1 MSIYPNVTELL
12 DINKVSGYLKNLTSK
27 QIFVHFKLLIGDQPE
42 EKVQAS
48 RLLPKVTSGIPDL
61 CNHVEVYPH
70 YKADEELKVV
80 CTIIK
85 LSTDKAKSYG
95 TSTSTRKLKSKERKS
110 AQNSRKLRLRLL

>member
-1 MSIYPNVTELL
+1 MLRGGV
-12 DINKVSGYLKNLTSK
+12 
-27 QIFVHFKLLIGDQPE
+27 
-42 EKVQAS
+42 

-85 LSTDKAKSYG
+85 LTTVKVVWDMYKETKVKGEEICS
-95 TSTSTRKLKSKERKS
+95 KLEETKTTLAMIE
-110 AQNSRKLRLRLL
+110 AATLNW

>member
-1 MSIYPNVTELL
+1 MSIYPNGTTGH
-12 DINKVSGYLKNLTSK
+12 INKVSGYLENLTSK
-27 QIFVHFKLLIGDQPE
+27 EIFVHFKLLIGDQPE

-48 RLLPKVTSGIPDL
+48 RLLSEGTLGIPDL

-80 CTIIK
+80 CTLIK
-85 LSTDKAKSYG
+85 LTTDKVVWDMSC
-95 TSTSTRKLKSKERKS
+95 TRKLKSKERKS